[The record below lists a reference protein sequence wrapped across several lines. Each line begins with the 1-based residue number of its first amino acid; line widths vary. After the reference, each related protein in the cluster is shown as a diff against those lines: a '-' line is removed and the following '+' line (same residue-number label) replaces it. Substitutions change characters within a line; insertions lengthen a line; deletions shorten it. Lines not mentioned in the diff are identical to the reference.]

1 MSNLLTL
8 TQDEIDRYNIKGK
21 QVGDVITAEEYSK
34 LQKEYESKQKRASKE
49 DASAEDDKKTVKK

>member
-1 MSNLLTL
+1 MPNLLTL

-34 LQKEYESKQKRASKE
+34 LQREYEAKDKK
-49 DASAEDDKKTVKK
+49 ASAKDAAAEDEKKTVKK